1 MNTNQL
7 YILIGFYLYIN
18 IPLTID
24 ILRRNFS
31 LRKKI
36 MYVLFAWFIPFL
48 GYLIIAFNLVERD
61 FWNKIVNFGSIV
73 LVYVILLSFLMIKF
87 SN

>member
-18 IPLTID
+18 IPLTIN

-36 MYVLFAWFIPFL
+36 MYVFFAWLIPFL
-48 GYLIIAFNLVERD
+48 GYLIIAFNLVEKD
-61 FWNKIVNFGSIV
+61 FWNKIVNFSSVV
-73 LVYVILLSFLMIKF
+73 LVYVILLSFFMIKF